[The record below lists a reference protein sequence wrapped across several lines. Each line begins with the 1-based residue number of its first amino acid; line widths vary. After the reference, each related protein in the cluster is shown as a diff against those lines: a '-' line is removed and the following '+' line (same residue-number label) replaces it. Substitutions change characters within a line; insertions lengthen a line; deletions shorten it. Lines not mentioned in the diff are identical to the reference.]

1 MESKAFVGL
10 LTQMQYEHLHEKPLI
25 VVKALIVR

>member
-1 MESKAFVGL
+1 MESKAVVGL
-10 LTQMQYEHLHEKPLI
+10 LTQMQYEHLYKEPLI

>member
-1 MESKAFVGL
+1 MEPKAVMGH
-10 LTQMQYEHLHEKPLI
+10 LTQMQYERLLEKPLI